1 MEKDDAQTHIFDL
14 CDIKKIFISRWNED
28 IKGKIAGVKKKELI
42 IGTREER
49 QAGGRTSIAKQRDI
63 ERQRDRLGGCINPL
77 FLHSFHSA
85 LLIANKSKIM
95 PFHLRHK
102 TLFSFILS
110 VFALLSFEPSSV
122 AAAPFATKTASR
134 NFATVNKRDPSSL
147 SLASSSAT
155 SLTQRGGSTATATM
169 TQESAGL
176 PPAVKLLIGAGG
188 IYGAF
193 LYYGSLQEDV
203 FRYTAADGTQ
213 FKQAWLLQ
221 VLEALANV
229 VIGFVG
235 MQLTGATKG
244 IPQQMFAISGAAQ
257 VSAKACTSL
266 ALANGL
272 SFPVATLA
280 KSGKMAPVMLGSL
293 LLGGASYSIRE
304 YLQVVAI
311 IGGTAI
317 VSMGKKKGGS
327 TSSALGV
334 AYIVLSLALD
344 GVTAGFQKRLK
355 AETAKAG
362 VKPKPYDFMFWTNL
376 YMCLS
381 AVVVS
386 LALNEVGAGL
396 AFCSGNPEILSKII
410 KFAVCSAVGQS
421 FIFYTIAN
429 FDPLVLSTVT
439 TTRKIFSVLLSI
451 FLKGHS
457 LSMTGWSGIALACGG
472 IISEMMAKMGGKSKA
487 H

>member
-1 MEKDDAQTHIFDL
+1 MTIMRLH
-14 CDIKKIFISRWNED
+14 
-28 IKGKIAGVKKKELI
+28 
-42 IGTREER
+42 
-49 QAGGRTSIAKQRDI
+49 TSS
-63 ERQRDRLGGCINPL
+63 LL
-77 FLHSFHSA
+77 TSTA
-85 LLIANKSKIM
+85 LLIGLAAIS
-95 PFHLRHK
+95 
-102 TLFSFILS
+102 T
-110 VFALLSFEPSSV
+110 SS
-122 AAAPFATKTASR
+122 A
-134 NFATVNKRDPSSL
+134 
-147 SLASSSAT
+147 ASSSQFALPRRAFVSIDT
-155 SLTQRGGSTATATM
+155 KEKVDSVPTQSSLDLETLVTRGGSSTNAATATM
-169 TQESAGL
+169 TKEATGL
-176 PPAVKLLIGAGG
+176 PPAIKLLIGAGG

-203 FRYTAADGTQ
+203 FRYTAEDGSQ

-229 VIGFVG
+229 VIGFIG
-235 MQLTGATKG
+235 MQITGATTN
-244 IPQQMFAISGAAQ
+244 IPQQAFAISGASQ

-293 LLGGASYSIRE
+293 ILGGATYSLRE
-304 YLQVVAI
+304 YLQVAAI

-317 VSMGKKKGGS
+317 VSMGKKKGGG
-327 TSSALGV
+327 SSSSMLGV
-334 AYIVLSLALD
+334 AYIILSLVLD

-376 YMCLS
+376 YMCLTAIVIS
-381 AVVVS
+381 G
-386 LALNEVGAGL
+386 ALNEIGSGL
-396 AFCSGNPEILSKII
+396 AYCSANPEIMEKII
-410 KFAVCSAVGQS
+410 KFAICSAVGQS

-429 FDPLVLSTVT
+429 FDPLILSTVT

-472 IISEMMAKMGGKSKA
+472 ILSEMAAKMGGKAKA

>member
-1 MEKDDAQTHIFDL
+1 M
-14 CDIKKIFISRWNED
+14 S
-28 IKGKIAGVKKKELI
+28 
-42 IGTREER
+42 
-49 QAGGRTSIAKQRDI
+49 
-63 ERQRDRLGGCINPL
+63 
-77 FLHSFHSA
+77 FL
-85 LLIANKSKIM
+85 LL
-95 PFHLRHK
+95 LL
-102 TLFSFILS
+102 TILS
-110 VFALLSFEPSSV
+110 S
-122 AAAPFATKTASR
+122 TA
-134 NFATVNKRDPSSL
+134 
-147 SLASSSAT
+147 AT
-155 SLTQRGGSTATATM
+155 SSTSSHSSHIASPRRSFASLDIDTQQQRTKNNKKAALGLESIIKQQRGGSSSTATATM
-169 TQESAGL
+169 TQNTSSGL
-176 PPAVKLLIGAGG
+176 PSAVKLLIGAGG

-203 FRYTAADGTQ
+203 FRYTAEDGTQ

-229 VIGFVG
+229 LIGFVG
-235 MQLTGATKG
+235 MQLTGPTAGMPKKA
-244 IPQQMFAISGAAQ
+244 FAISGAAQ

-293 LLGGASYSIRE
+293 ILGGASYSIRE
-304 YLQVVAI
+304 YLQVAAI

-317 VSMGKKKGGS
+317 VSMGKKKGGG
-327 TSSALGV
+327 SSSSLLGV
-334 AYIVLSLALD
+334 AYIVLSLVLD

-376 YMCLS
+376 YMCITAAIIS
-381 AVVVS
+381 AG
-386 LALNEVGAGL
+386 LNEVGPGL
-396 AFCSGNPEILSKII
+396 AYCTANPEIFSKIV

-457 LSMTGWSGIALACGG
+457 LSLTGWSGIALSCAG
-472 IISEMMAKMGGKSKA
+472 IGSELTAKMGGKAKP

>member
-1 MEKDDAQTHIFDL
+1 
-14 CDIKKIFISRWNED
+14 
-28 IKGKIAGVKKKELI
+28 
-42 IGTREER
+42 
-49 QAGGRTSIAKQRDI
+49 
-63 ERQRDRLGGCINPL
+63 
-77 FLHSFHSA
+77 
-85 LLIANKSKIM
+85 
-95 PFHLRHK
+95 
-102 TLFSFILS
+102 
-110 VFALLSFEPSSV
+110 
-122 AAAPFATKTASR
+122 
-134 NFATVNKRDPSSL
+134 
-147 SLASSSAT
+147 
-155 SLTQRGGSTATATM
+155 M

-176 PPAVKLLIGAGG
+176 PPAAKLLIGAGG

-203 FRYTAADGTQ
+203 FRYTAEDGTQ

-229 VIGFVG
+229 VIGFAG
-235 MQLTGATKG
+235 MQITGATPGMPKRA
-244 IPQQMFAISGAAQ
+244 FAISGAAQ

-293 LLGGASYSIRE
+293 ILGGASYSVRE
-304 YLQVVAI
+304 YLQVAAI
-311 IGGTAI
+311 IGGTAV
-317 VSMGKKKGGS
+317 VSMGKKKGGG
-327 TSSALGV
+327 SSSSMMGV
-334 AYIVLSLALD
+334 TYIILSLVLD

-362 VKPKPYDFMFWTNL
+362 VKPKPYDFMFHTNL
-376 YMCLS
+376 YMFFT
-381 AVVVS
+381 AVIIS
-386 LALNEVGAGL
+386 GALGEVGPGL
-396 AFCSGNPEILSKII
+396 AFCTANPELYTKII
-410 KFAVCSAVGQS
+410 KFAICSAVGQS

-429 FDPLVLSTVT
+429 FDPLILSTVT

-457 LSMTGWSGIALACGG
+457 LSFTGWSGIAMACCG
-472 IISEMMAKMGGKSKA
+472 ILSEMAAKMSGKAKP

>member
-1 MEKDDAQTHIFDL
+1 
-14 CDIKKIFISRWNED
+14 
-28 IKGKIAGVKKKELI
+28 V
-42 IGTREER
+42 
-49 QAGGRTSIAKQRDI
+49 
-63 ERQRDRLGGCINPL
+63 
-77 FLHSFHSA
+77 
-85 LLIANKSKIM
+85 SKIET
-95 PFHLRHK
+95 K
-102 TLFSFILS
+102 EK
-110 VFALLSFEPSSV
+110 VVPSQ
-122 AAAPFATKTASR
+122 AS
-134 NFATVNKRDPSSL
+134 L
-147 SLASSSAT
+147 ELET
-155 SLTQRGGSTATATM
+155 SLLANTRGGSTATMAK
-169 TQESAGL
+169 EVGL
-176 PPAVKLLIGAGG
+176 PPAVKLIIGAGG
-188 IYGAF
+188 IYAAF

-203 FRYTAADGTQ
+203 FRYTAEDGAQ
-213 FKQAWLLQ
+213 FKQAWFLQ

-235 MQLTGATKG
+235 MQLTGATKN
-244 IPQQMFAISGAAQ
+244 IPQMAFAISGASQ

-293 LLGGASYSIRE
+293 LLGGATYSLRE
-304 YLQVVAI
+304 YLQVAAI

-327 TSSALGV
+327 TSSLLGV
-334 AYIVLSLALD
+334 AYIILSLALD

-376 YMCLS
+376 YMCLTAIVIS
-381 AVVVS
+381 G
-386 LALNEVGAGL
+386 ALGEFGSGL
-396 AFCSGNPEILSKII
+396 AYCASNPEILEKII
-410 KFAVCSAVGQS
+410 KFAICSAVGQS

-429 FDPLVLSTVT
+429 FDPLILSTVT

-451 FLKGHS
+451 FLKGHTLS
-457 LSMTGWSGIALACGG
+457 LTGWSGIALACGG
-472 IISEMMAKMGGKSKA
+472 ILSEMTAKMGGKAKA